1 MTHRTVGF
9 GRGFPRTWLLPIAA
23 LTLLLGVAASGRLSR
38 AIVADLIAWWP
49 VWVGLAIAGFLLR
62 NRKIGAVRVSGLVP
76 LVALFFVGLFTWGHL
91 AGWSIM
97 PSASQRLVG
106 SEVDGITSASLTGSI
121 DGRIDVAGGA
131 GFLYVVEP
139 IMRGGGIGIPTA
151 SELVVDSTTEVV
163 LEEPSDPG
171 LYSFAGWDITLSD
184 APVWDLTLDGALEAD
199 LTGLAIS
206 TAAFEGAGTVILGD
220 TLGETPVSLQ
230 GSFLV
235 VVPSG
240 VPARVVGVAS
250 VPSTWVLDE
259 EGASA
264 PVSGGGWV
272 LTVVGDTTLTVT
284 ER

>member
-23 LTLLLGVAASGRLSR
+23 LTVLLGVAASGRLSR

-62 NRKIGAVRVSGLVP
+62 NRKIGSVRVSGLVP

-106 SEVDGITSASLTGSI
+106 SEVNGITSASLTGSI

-131 GFLYVVEP
+131 DFLYVVEP

-151 SELVVDSTTEVV
+151 SELLVDSTTEVV

-171 LYSFAGWDITLSD
+171 LYSFAGWEITLSN
-184 APVWDLTLDGALEAD
+184 APVWDLILDGALEAD

-206 TAAFEGAGTVILGD
+206 TAAFEGSGTVVLGD

-230 GSFLV
+230 GSFRV
-235 VVPSG
+235 VVPTG

-250 VPSTWVLDE
+250 VPATWVRDE